1 MHVYIGPQFHK
12 LIILLDCVFSFK
24 SIERKRLKPFMSRLF
39 QIIFAHLGQT
49 FSRSIFMLKIFG
61 GLKYAVHEISLKAIS
76 KKNAD
81 HFIFNVGTND
91 LNSARDPEI
100 IAKLIVDV
108 NLSIKKEKDNEII
121 SNIFIKNDDL
131 KGKATETNGHL
142 KLLRKERN
150 LF

>member
-1 MHVYIGPQFHK
+1 
-12 LIILLDCVFSFK
+12 
-24 SIERKRLKPFMSRLF
+24 
-39 QIIFAHLGQT
+39 
-49 FSRSIFMLKIFG
+49 MLKIFG